1 VKQALSDAKLEPKDI
16 DHVLLVGGSTRVPL
30 VQETVKK
37 ILGKEPDKGINPDEC
52 VALGAGIQGAV
63 LTGETKDIVLLDV
76 TPLTLGIE
84 TLGGIATKLIERN
97 TTIPTRKSQI
107 FSTAADGQTSVEIH
121 VVQGERA
128 LAKDNFTLGKFQL
141 TGIPPAP
148 RGIPQIEVTFDID
161 SNGIIH
167 VSAKDM
173 GSGNQQ
179 AISIKGDKKLS
190 DEDIKKMM
198 DAAKKFEAED
208 KTKRDEIEL
217 HNQADTAIFTAE
229 KMIKESGEKLE
240 AADKQKVE
248 EGIAAA
254 RKALTDDNID
264 EIKKTMEALTES
276 VYAATTKLYQKMQA
290 EQASQQQPGGGAA
303 PHQDKTTDDNVVDAD
318 FNVKKE

>member
-1 VKQALSDAKLEPKDI
+1 
-16 DHVLLVGGSTRVPL
+16 
-30 VQETVKK
+30 
-37 ILGKEPDKGINPDEC
+37 
-52 VALGAGIQGAV
+52 
-63 LTGETKDIVLLDV
+63 
-76 TPLTLGIE
+76 
-84 TLGGIATKLIERN
+84 
-97 TTIPTRKSQI
+97 
-107 FSTAADGQTSVEIH
+107 
-121 VVQGERA
+121 
-128 LAKDNFTLGKFQL
+128 
-141 TGIPPAP
+141 
-148 RGIPQIEVTFDID
+148 
-161 SNGIIH
+161 

-190 DEDIKKMM
+190 EEDIKKMM
-198 DAAKKFEAED
+198 EASKKFEAED
-208 KTKRDEIEL
+208 KKKRDEIEL

-248 EGIAAA
+248 EGIATA

-276 VYAATTKLYQKMQA
+276 VYAATTKLYQKMQGD
-290 EQASQQQPGGGAA
+290 QASQQQPGAGAA

>member
-1 VKQALSDAKLEPKDI
+1 
-16 DHVLLVGGSTRVPL
+16 
-30 VQETVKK
+30 
-37 ILGKEPDKGINPDEC
+37 
-52 VALGAGIQGAV
+52 
-63 LTGETKDIVLLDV
+63 
-76 TPLTLGIE
+76 
-84 TLGGIATKLIERN
+84 
-97 TTIPTRKSQI
+97 
-107 FSTAADGQTSVEIH
+107 
-121 VVQGERA
+121 
-128 LAKDNFTLGKFQL
+128 
-141 TGIPPAP
+141 
-148 RGIPQIEVTFDID
+148 
-161 SNGIIH
+161 
-167 VSAKDM
+167 M

-208 KTKRDEIEL
+208 KVKRDEIEL

-303 PHQDKTTDDNVVDAD
+303 PHQDKPTDDNVVDAD

>member
-1 VKQALSDAKLEPKDI
+1 
-16 DHVLLVGGSTRVPL
+16 
-30 VQETVKK
+30 
-37 ILGKEPDKGINPDEC
+37 
-52 VALGAGIQGAV
+52 
-63 LTGETKDIVLLDV
+63 
-76 TPLTLGIE
+76 
-84 TLGGIATKLIERN
+84 
-97 TTIPTRKSQI
+97 
-107 FSTAADGQTSVEIH
+107 
-121 VVQGERA
+121 
-128 LAKDNFTLGKFQL
+128 
-141 TGIPPAP
+141 
-148 RGIPQIEVTFDID
+148 
-161 SNGIIH
+161 
-167 VSAKDM
+167 M

-208 KTKRDEIEL
+208 KVKRDEIEL

-254 RKALTDDNID
+254 RKALADDNID

-303 PHQDKTTDDNVVDAD
+303 PHQDKSTDDNVVDAD